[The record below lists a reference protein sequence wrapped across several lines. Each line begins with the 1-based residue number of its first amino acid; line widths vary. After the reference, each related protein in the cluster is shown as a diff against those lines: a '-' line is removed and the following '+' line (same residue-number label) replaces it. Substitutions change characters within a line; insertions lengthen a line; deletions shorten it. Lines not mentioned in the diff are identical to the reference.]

1 MKLQVFIGD
10 YPLEQNNEHNV
21 GLTKGR
27 KRHILDK

>member
-10 YPLEQNNEHNV
+10 YPLEQNNELNV

-27 KRHILDK
+27 KTNIVDK